1 MFALITVFVIIV
13 AVLFWNHL
21 HFKLSCHIHI
31 ITHLY
36 ENLQSQ
42 NQYVIISLWLL
53 PKCFSGGIL
62 KGGKSSSPKSA
73 LGFLVS
79 PTFSRWTHSFA
90 PFSNLTAKSLPNP
103 PLVLPLSTS
112 SFTCLLTGLFPAL
125 SALFLDWFY
134 SSSAPSLLFSAA
146 FLVLYWLSCGQSSHF
161 CLSSALF

>member
-1 MFALITVFVIIV
+1 MFALITVFVIIIT
-13 AVLFWNHL
+13 VLLWNHFHL
-21 HFKLSCHIHI
+21 KLSCHIHI

-125 SALFLDWFY
+125 SVLFLDWFC
-134 SSSAPSLLFSAA
+134 SSLALSLSSLAA
-146 FLVLYWLSCGQSSHF
+146 SLALYWLSCGQSSHF
-161 CLSSALF
+161 YQLLVLF